1 LIAKEKNQLWKKNVF
16 QKNGNRCGTSFSVFS
31 EDVIN
36 SNSTF
41 SMISGLYLAKE
52 AAERR

>member
-1 LIAKEKNQLWKKNVF
+1 LPKKKISCGKKTYF
-16 QKNGNRCGTSFSVFS
+16 RKMETAGGTSFSVFS